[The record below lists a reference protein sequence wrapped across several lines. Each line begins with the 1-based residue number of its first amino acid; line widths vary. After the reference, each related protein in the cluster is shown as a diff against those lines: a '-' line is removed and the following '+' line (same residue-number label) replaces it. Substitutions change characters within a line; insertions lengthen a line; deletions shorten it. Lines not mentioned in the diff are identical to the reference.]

1 MHFPV
6 PGVLLFDF
14 LLSLSFSLHLCYL
27 VCGTIKNLN
36 LNILYRPHITH
47 MSIISSGELGAL
59 LSDHAESGQGR
70 QAAAWPSLW
79 CEGTV
84 VKTTSLHRRCA
95 HSSLER

>member
-1 MHFPV
+1 M
-6 PGVLLFDF
+6 
-14 LLSLSFSLHLCYL
+14 FSLFGQRRSLLC
-27 VCGTIKNLN
+27 
-36 LNILYRPHITH
+36 ILYRPHITH

-59 LSDHAESGQGR
+59 LSRHAEPGQGR

-95 HSSLER
+95 HLWEALER